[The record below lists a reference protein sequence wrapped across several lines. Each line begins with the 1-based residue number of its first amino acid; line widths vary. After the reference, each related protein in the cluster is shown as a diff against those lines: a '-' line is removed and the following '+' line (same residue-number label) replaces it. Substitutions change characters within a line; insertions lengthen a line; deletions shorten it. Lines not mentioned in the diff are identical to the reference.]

1 MATVCHF
8 LPHKP
13 GVFAHTAEAI
23 IWIFAAIDIECVIL
37 TYKECV
43 AFNSLKR
50 VPSDTY
56 TVKLTGPFI
65 AWLFTAKSSARNV
78 IVTLSERL

>member
-56 TVKLTGPFI
+56 TVKLTGPFRCGSLAGRVSNGRG
-65 AWLFTAKSSARNV
+65 AW
-78 IVTLSERL
+78 